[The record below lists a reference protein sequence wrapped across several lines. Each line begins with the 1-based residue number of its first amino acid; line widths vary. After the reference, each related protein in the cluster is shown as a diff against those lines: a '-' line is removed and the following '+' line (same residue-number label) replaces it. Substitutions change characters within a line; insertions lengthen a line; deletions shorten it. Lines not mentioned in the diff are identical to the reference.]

1 LENKPETLIKPRLA
15 ISCGNS
21 EVGKQTRNFDK
32 AKTSNFLYMMLA
44 NVFLKLK
51 LWFFIPPILK

>member
-1 LENKPETLIKPRLA
+1 MYKNLRVCQRG
-15 ISCGNS
+15 ISNGNS
-21 EVGKQTRNFDK
+21 EVGKEATNFGK
-32 AKTSNFLYMMLA
+32 AKNSNFLYMMLA